1 MASDRYEKII
11 DQTCQSAHDET
22 ELCRNFIR
30 DVIRT
35 CETYHQH
42 GLDVQHATRL
52 LNVIALNKAGTLMAL
67 PDAEALA
74 RFARNTSEATRKI
87 TSENWSPPDRKR
99 WPYQ

>member
-1 MASDRYEKII
+1 MVWPSHISP
-11 DQTCQSAHDET
+11 TDET
-22 ELCRNFIR
+22 ELCRDFIR
-30 DVIRT
+30 DIVRT
-35 CETYHQH
+35 CEAYHQQ

-52 LNVIALNKAGTLMAL
+52 LHVIALNKAGTLMAL

-87 TSENWSPPDRKR
+87 ISEHWPPPDHKR